1 MDKANCTIYIGQ
13 YFTLE
18 WYYDEN
24 GFSQAYQYFLSIT
37 QEQHRKF
44 LVLEKRMGDFGK
56 ISDKTKFR
64 SEKKG
69 RGIKSTNLS
78 RSQTATCAFYQRKE
92 NYYYKCIHQ
101 ENKKAA
107 CLEYG
112 EKSASVAH
120 CNPKNTQQ

>member
-64 SEKKG
+64 NKG
-69 RGIKSTNLS
+69 NKVYEFKPQPDRYLCLFI
-78 RSQTATCAFYQRKE
+78 KE
-92 NYYYKCIHQ
+92 NYCYKCIHQ
-101 ENKKAA
+101 ENTKAA
-107 CLEYG
+107 
-112 EKSASVAH
+112 
-120 CNPKNTQQ
+120 